1 MNRNIRIDKLKIKN
15 KNYAQSNK
23 VNIAQIKKNSKES
36 FQKLLDDNEEFD
48 SYISNSFTTKMKII
62 IECFNNNHKIQI

>member
-36 FQKLLDDNEEFD
+36 FQKLLDDNEEFN
-48 SYISNSFTTKMKII
+48 SYISNFLTTKMKTI
-62 IECFNNNHKIQI
+62 IECFKNNRKTLI

>member
-23 VNIAQIKKNSKES
+23 VDIAQIKKNSKES
-36 FQKLLDDNEEFD
+36 FQKLLDDN
-48 SYISNSFTTKMKII
+48 
-62 IECFNNNHKIQI
+62 